1 MLIRPAK
8 YRAKVRGWVVKQSK
22 LYAIYT
28 VPCLYPGDP
37 AVGGTSTKYCGKSPP
52 REIESIGDVLELEF
66 HTNQVLYRT
75 VLYCTALYQPGRLL
89 PRVLA
94 GLHDRDQGGQLR
106 HLHRGCSV
114 RVHLARLPRP
124 AGQPHLPG
132 YCRFV
137 SDKSVTS
144 VSTMAVRP
152 DREPRLQAASLPA
165 APRPPGLQA
174 RAAQCRGLQ
183 RRSGQGAIIDYY
195 LFIKYFL
202 SVSQLFSH
210 FLLF

>member
-1 MLIRPAK
+1 MGCKTVILCNLYSPYIFCTQVTPRWAGPRPSTAASPRPA
-8 YRAKVRGWVVKQSK
+8 RSSPSATCWSWS
-22 LYAIYT
+22 
-28 VPCLYPGDP
+28 
-37 AVGGTSTKYCGKSPP
+37 STPTRYC
-52 REIESIGDVLELEF
+52 
-66 HTNQVLYRT
+66 T
-75 VLYCTALYQPGRLL
+75 VLYCTVLYQPGRLL

-124 AGQPHLPG
+124 AGQPHLTG
-132 YCRFV
+132 YCRFD
-137 SDKSVTS
+137 SDNSVTS

-152 DREPRLQAASLPA
+152 DREPRLQAARLPA

>member
-1 MLIRPAK
+1 MQFI
-8 YRAKVRGWVVKQSK
+8 QS
-22 LYAIYT
+22 IHI
-28 VPCLYPGDP
+28 LYPGDP

-66 HTNQVLYRT
+66 HTNQVLYCT
-75 VLYCTALYQPGRLL
+75 VLYCTVLYQPGRLL